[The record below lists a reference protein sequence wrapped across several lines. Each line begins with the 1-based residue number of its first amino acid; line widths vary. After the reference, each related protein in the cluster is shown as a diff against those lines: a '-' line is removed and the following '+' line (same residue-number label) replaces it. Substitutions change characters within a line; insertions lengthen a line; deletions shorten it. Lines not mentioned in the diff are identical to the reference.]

1 MPAFIDITGLLNPLY
16 VVIRK
21 FMSKRTLLALVT
33 GILFLFPL
41 QPSAETVENGSP
53 VDAPLFADEQDS
65 PGDETE
71 PIDPDPEILTGTL
84 LLDRIAAIVNEDVI
98 TQKELDNAVITA
110 TRNLRQQGI
119 EPPEQDSMQSQ
130 VLETLVIKSIQ
141 LQHAREIGMS
151 VSDSELDETIH
162 RIADENKMSLQ
173 EFYSALEQDG
183 ISFNKFRQEI
193 RDEIILARLKERQIN
208 SQVNVTEGEIDNF
221 LRTQESSAAGNEEF
235 LLAHILISVTEH
247 MDPTQIHDRSVR
259 AEQALQK
266 LQEGA
271 DFAHVAAEFSD
282 AQDAMRGGMLDW
294 RPITQMGPTFAQLL
308 SPLET
313 GEITPVVQSPNG
325 FHIFKIVD
333 RRELENKA
341 VVIDQI
347 HARHILIKVNELTS
361 DSDAREEILQ
371 LKARIEQGA
380 NFAEMAKL
388 HSEDGSA
395 SAGGDLGWLSPGN
408 TVPQF
413 EKAMNQLL
421 PGQISD
427 PVKTQFGWHLIQVI
441 ERREQDVS
449 DEHQRENAQQAIRA
463 RKAEVVVQEMLR
475 QLRDQ
480 AYVEYRS
487 DDI

>member
-1 MPAFIDITGLLNPLY
+1 MYKKILFVL
-16 VVIRK
+16 VIG
-21 FMSKRTLLALVT
+21 V
-33 GILFLFPL
+33 LFLFPL
-41 QPSAETVENGSP
+41 QPAAEIDENSFP
-53 VDAPLFADEQDS
+53 TDTPLSEDEEDTS
-65 PGDETE
+65 GDESDTADS
-71 PIDPDPEILTGTL
+71 IPEYIAGNI

-98 TQKELDNAVITA
+98 TQKELDNAVTTA

-119 EPPEQDSMQSQ
+119 EPPDQDSMHSQ

-151 VSDSELDETIH
+151 VSDSELDETIR
-162 RIADENKMSLQ
+162 RIAEENKLSLQ
-173 EFYSALEQDG
+173 EFYAVLEQDG
-183 ISFNKFRQEI
+183 ISFNKFRHEI

-221 LRTQESSAAGNEEF
+221 LRTQEASAVGNEEF
-235 LLAHILISVTEH
+235 LLAHILITVTEH
-247 MDPTQIHDRSVR
+247 MDSTQIHERSMR
-259 AEQALQK
+259 AEQALKK
-266 LQEGA
+266 LQQGA

-282 AQDAMRGGMLDW
+282 APDAMSGGVLDW

-308 SPLET
+308 SPLEI

-325 FHIFKIVD
+325 FHIFKLVD
-333 RRELENKA
+333 RREQENNA
-341 VVIDQI
+341 VVINQI

-361 DSDAREEILQ
+361 DRDAREEILQ
-371 LKARIEQGA
+371 LKERIEQGA
-380 NFAEMAKL
+380 NFAELAKL

-395 SAGGDLGWLSPGN
+395 SSGGDLGWLSPGN
-408 TVPQF
+408 TVPPF

-449 DEHQRENAQQAIRA
+449 DEHQRENARLAIRN

-480 AYVEYRS
+480 AYVEYRA